1 MFLSKRQEGCEY
13 RHQKP
18 PNDDTDESRF
28 RWAECQIQSIERLR
42 DISELTPTLANLPR
56 DISETYVRVFA
67 AIPDADKVLMRQ
79 VLIWV
84 IGHSKAPWI
93 ADHGL
98 NANILLSAVTW
109 DVFGAEASKRA
120 SAIDL
125 EGLQELCGCLMTFR
139 EDDLDDSDDD
149 MFDPHET
156 GTLEGGSAQ
165 SANLLDNP
173 FEIEKRP
180 QTNPAELYVSL
191 AHYTV
196 LEFLTSRHILQTPVS
211 YFALNYNVLGPEFAR
226 SVLSQALAANPRGGS
241 NDWVTD
247 REAYCLTLGASLK
260 TRGYLANASTRRL
273 YLRYISPAEPHYARF
288 GPLQTEFAEDRE
300 HSTTFY
306 LNALPREYY
315 EPLDGGGRTPAAE
328 TLLNL
333 QLLQYG
339 RRTNA
344 DMLAELLAGRPVEAL
359 LEAKVRLYVREAD
372 YTQELVEARPEGI
385 YEGTV
390 GSLLERWFWLK
401 GLDVSVDSD

>member
-1 MFLSKRQEGCEY
+1 VSIGTDYLLLK
-13 RHQKP
+13 
-18 PNDDTDESRF
+18 DDTDESRF

-42 DISELTPTLANLPR
+42 DISELRPTLANLPR
-56 DISETYVRVFA
+56 DISETYVRMFD
-67 AIPDADKVLMRQ
+67 AIPEADKALMRR
-79 VLIWV
+79 VFIWV

-93 ADHGL
+93 AEHGL

-109 DVFGAEASKRA
+109 DVFGPDASRRA
-120 SAIDL
+120 SAMDL
-125 EGLQELCGCLMTFR
+125 EELQELCGCLMTFR
-139 EDDLDDSDDD
+139 EDDLEDSDDD

-156 GTLEGGSAQ
+156 GILEGGPAQ
-165 SANLLDNP
+165 SASLLANP
-173 FEIEKRP
+173 FEVEERLP
-180 QTNPAELYVSL
+180 ANPAELFVSV

-196 LEFLTSRHILQTPVS
+196 LEFLISDQILQTPVS
-211 YFALNYNVLGPEFAR
+211 YFSLNYDVLENEFAR
-226 SVLSQALAANPRGGS
+226 SVLSQAVLANPRGGS

-260 TRGYLANASTRRL
+260 RRGYLASASTRNL
-273 YLRYISPAEPHYARF
+273 YLRYISPVEPHYVRF
-288 GPLQTEFAEDRE
+288 GTLQDEFVNDRE

-339 RRTNA
+339 RRTNP

-372 YTQELVEARPEGI
+372 YTQELVEARPEGV

-401 GLDVSVDSD
+401 GLDVGADSD